1 MGRKDRK
8 KKITAIGLAALMILG
23 TLGNT
28 GVTARAEDTESE
40 AAVEQNVETTE
51 SPETELAVQE
61 MAAEEAESVAL
72 QNKEAEEPVAAEAP
86 AEETTPEKPAQE
98 EPKTE
103 ETVREEPA
111 PGETES
117 ENAAPEEVKSENENP
132 EEVSAETVP
141 ENTVSGETPVET
153 PSEESVSTQS
163 AENPDSIVENIAPQ
177 TEESGQPVAFTGEVH
192 DLNNTKL
199 TINSENRD
207 QFNGKVITGTLEN
220 QGVNQFVIDGV
231 EISLTFRDLTVQNAG
246 AYNNSPASGLVLKKG
261 AVLHLTLEGTN
272 VLKAGFAGAGITV
285 PEGCTLEI
293 TGNSTGILEATG
305 GGGWNAGAGIGADGR
320 SNQSVGTI
328 IIRGGTV
335 KATGNNSY
343 SYGSVSAASA
353 GIGGTTESK
362 SGTIQITG
370 GTVTA
375 VGGMYAAGIGGGSN
389 GRTEKIEISGGTIT
403 VIGGSQYS
411 YSGAAIGSGHNSWN
425 ASEGGEKLS
434 CGEIL
439 ITNGTIHAEGNIG
452 YGTKLDLS
460 ENEGGSVDITGPVQ
474 LELTRGEIAPRK
486 AGSTY
491 GYYKTEFQIYD
502 TRLGTETKE
511 HSAIVQV
518 GEQAYSCKL
527 QINEAYTGKLIF
539 GMLDTKGL
547 LKQGT
552 AIKVIDTVTNL
563 FWESSLSFTE
573 EGDHTVSIGKPFYP
587 VNLCFMDS
595 SITGEIEIKSLKVT
609 DENNEEYTA
618 ANGRLANSTVIQPET
633 GKPETGTLRAW
644 LPEGTYTF
652 TIDTGKPEWGTNGV
666 ITVQGTVKADSN
678 GTTIIAYRGDT
689 AVMQDDIDLSKGD
702 ITFGVSNGLLTISMT
717 DAEGNARYYENQP
730 WDLTYTITT
739 SAVTDHQVR
748 IYLAED
754 YRLNLKLKN
763 VQIDRTN
770 IGYDFNQ
777 LKGAISLSTEGT
789 VALYLEG
796 ENSIRCKTG
805 VILMEKIR
813 NPSQDLLR
821 NCHLIFEESSG
832 SLFASGGQSTP
843 VIGAYS
849 SSGSIEINGGN
860 LTVQASSAYKTKPAA
875 IGVGNEGEAEIKIRG
890 GVILASTNGDG
901 TAIGPQRCSDD
912 FQKDGS
918 ASVEISGGEV
928 TVENTTGNTALGK
941 TSTNGCNL
949 NISGGNVIVKQGA
962 IDADTLVIAGGS
974 IYRSDGGEA
983 EIRPTAKNGTGAD
996 AQNVYY
1002 ARADV
1007 SEIYGKNAAVTGVEG
1022 FQGYQFQNMKTDDKG
1037 VLHIYLPAEEGNLLS
1052 GTFAGITYQG
1062 TKEDPIVL
1070 SNFQMKLGQIGTDSA
1085 DVEFQGIEK
1094 GGTIYYTCSG
1104 KEASVEDLIQRGTK
1118 ITLNGKNGA
1127 AKLENLT
1134 PGETYTISAAY
1145 VVNGKHGGVRSYTF
1159 RCESAEPPLVNGVY
1173 EISTAEQMVWFGKY
1187 VNTDHPEAKGK
1198 LMADID
1204 LSGITWEPMCPD
1216 GEGYTGVFDGNG
1228 HVIRNLSISQS
1239 VNNKR
1244 IYNYR
1249 TTGFF
1254 AYLGVEA
1261 VLQNLGIENAEIKTS
1276 GLCTYG
1282 GVLVGVAAY
1291 AKMQNCYSSGTIV
1304 FEKVTYAGGVI
1315 GYLFEMNKD
1324 QDCSHLYTT
1333 YEKLIGSNGSS
1344 KNISPSFFVAKTEG
1358 DVKQQGTGKT
1368 LEQFKSG
1375 EVTWLLNDQKSDDSV
1390 VWRQTLATNA
1400 FPGFHGR
1407 IVYTNEAGTY
1417 QNDTFE
1423 TPTAELFTFVP
1434 PENLEQN
1441 GEKKEASVYLNSGIT
1456 GMGTFTVR
1464 YKKSDE
1470 TSYLASA
1477 PTEAGA
1483 YEVWISLSD
1492 GTRYNGG
1499 ELQMGT
1505 FTITEPEIVSVS
1517 ITWGSLEF
1525 EYQDSKWN
1533 PETCKYTESGW
1544 TTTQENDASITVTN
1558 NGNVDVDVEYRFTA
1572 AEDLTEV
1579 KNLQGIFV
1587 DEEDQPMYTLSVP
1600 ADNVPRK
1607 TELRLESDKPTKSF
1621 DKTIGTINIVIKE

>member
-1 MGRKDRK
+1 MRMIRKDRK
-8 KKITAIGLAALMILG
+8 KKITAIGLAALMVLG

-28 GVTARAEDTESE
+28 GITARAENTESE
-40 AAVEQNVETTE
+40 AAAEQNVETIESTE
-51 SPETELAVQE
+51 MENAVQE
-61 MAAEEAESVAL
+61 MALTEFAETS
-72 QNKEAEEPVAAEAP
+72 EPTEVQ
-86 AEETTPEKPAQE
+86 AEETTPVQE
-98 EPKTE
+98 EPKE
-103 ETVREEPA
+103 ERTVQKEPA
-111 PGETES
+111 LGEPES
-117 ENAAPEEVKSENENP
+117 ENAVTEESKSENENP
-132 EEVSAETVP
+132 EGAPAETVP
-141 ENTVSGETPVET
+141 ENTVSGETSIEV

-163 AENPDSIVENIAPQ
+163 AENFAPSVENIVPQ
-177 TEESGQPVAFTGEVH
+177 TEESGQPVVFTGEVY

-199 TINSENRD
+199 TINSENKD

-231 EISLTFRDLTVQNAG
+231 EISLTFRNLTVQNTGDAS
-246 AYNNSPASGLVLKKG
+246 NSPASALVLKNG
-261 AVLHLTLEGTN
+261 AILHLTLEGTN

-293 TGNSTGILEATG
+293 TGNSTGSLKATG

-320 SNQSVGTI
+320 AYRSVGTI

-343 SYGSVSAASA
+343 GYGSVSAASA
-353 GIGGTTESK
+353 GIGGTAESK

-370 GTVTA
+370 GNVTA
-375 VGGMYAAGIGGGSN
+375 IGGMYAAGIGGGSN
-389 GRTEKIEISGGTIT
+389 GKTEKIEISGGNIT
-403 VIGGSQYS
+403 AIGGSQYNS
-411 YSGAAIGSGHNSWN
+411 SGAAIGSGHNSWN
-425 ASEGGEKLS
+425 VSAGGEKLS

-452 YGTKLDLS
+452 YGTKWDGS

-474 LELTRGEIAPRK
+474 IELTRGEISPKK

-491 GYYKTEFQIYD
+491 AYYRTEFQIYD
-502 TRLGTETKE
+502 TRLGTEPSE
-511 HSAIVQV
+511 HTAAVQI
-518 GEQAYSCKL
+518 GTQIYSGKL
-527 QINEAYTGKLIF
+527 TIHEKYTGSLVF
-539 GMLDTKGL
+539 GMVDTRGL
-547 LKQGT
+547 LNQGT
-552 AIKVIDTVTNL
+552 TVKVIDTNTNL
-563 FWESSLSFTE
+563 VWESTVSFSE
-573 EGDHTVSIGKPFYP
+573 EGDHTVPIGTPFYP

-595 SITGEIEIKSLKVT
+595 SMTAELPITSLKVT
-609 DENNEEYTA
+609 DENGGEYTT
-618 ANGRLANSTVIQPET
+618 ANGKLANDLTILPET
-633 GKPETGTLRAW
+633 GKSDTGMLHAW
-644 LPEGTYTF
+644 LPAGTYTF
-652 TIDTGKPEWGTNGV
+652 TIDTGKTEWGTNGV

-678 GTTIIAYRGDT
+678 GTTILAYRGD
-689 AVMQDDIDLSKGD
+689 AGVMQDDIDLSKGD
-702 ITFGVSNGLLTISMT
+702 ITFGISNGLLTISMT
-717 DAEGNARYYENQP
+717 DADGNAKTYENQP
-730 WDLTYTITT
+730 WEETYTFTT
-739 SAVTDHQVR
+739 SSVTDHQVR
-748 IYLAED
+748 IYLADD

-770 IGYDFNQ
+770 IAYDFSQ

-796 ENSIRCKTG
+796 ENSIRCQTG
-805 VILMEKIR
+805 AILMEKIR

-860 LTVQASSAYKTKPAA
+860 LTVQASSAYETKPAA

-890 GVILASTNGDG
+890 GVISASTNGDG
-901 TAIGPQRCSDD
+901 AAIGPQRCSED
-912 FQKDGS
+912 FPTEGS
-918 ASVEISGGEV
+918 ASVEICGGEV

-941 TSTNGCNL
+941 TSTNGCDL

-962 IDADTLVIAGGS
+962 IDADTLVITGGS

-1007 SEIYGKNAAVTGVEG
+1007 SEIYGKNAAVTDVEG
-1022 FQGYQFQNMKTDDKG
+1022 FQGYQFQNMKTDDNG

-1052 GTFAGITYQG
+1052 GTFVGITYQG
-1062 TKEDPIVL
+1062 TKEEPIVL

-1085 DVEFQGIEK
+1085 DVEFQGVEK
-1094 GGTIYYTCSG
+1094 GGTIYYTCSD
-1104 KEASVEDLIQRGTK
+1104 KEVSVEDLIQRGTQV
-1118 ITLNGKNGA
+1118 TLNGKNGA
-1127 AKLENLT
+1127 VKLENLT

-1187 VNTDHPEAKGK
+1187 VNTDPEAKGK

-1204 LSGITWEPMCPD
+1204 LSGITWEPMCPEGD
-1216 GEGYTGVFDGNG
+1216 GYTGVFDGNG

-1239 VNNKR
+1239 VNNEW
-1244 IYNYR
+1244 IYNHR

-1261 VLQNLGIENAEIKTS
+1261 VLQNLGIENAEIKPS
-1276 GLCTYG
+1276 DSCTYG

-1291 AKMQNCYSSGTIV
+1291 AKMQNCYSSGNIV
-1304 FEKVTYAGGVI
+1304 FENVTYEGGVI
-1315 GYLFEMNKD
+1315 GYLFEMNRV

-1333 YEKLIGSNGSS
+1333 YKKLIGSNGSS
-1344 KNISPSFFVAKTEG
+1344 KNMSPSFFVSDQEET
-1358 DVKQQGTGKT
+1358 VKGQVQGKT
-1368 LEQFKSG
+1368 LEQFESG

-1407 IVYTNEAGTY
+1407 IVYANDSGSY

-1423 TPTAELFTFVP
+1423 TPTADLFTFVP

-1441 GEKKEASVYLNSGIT
+1441 GEKKEASVYLKSGIT
-1456 GMGTFTVR
+1456 GMGRFTVR
-1464 YKKSDE
+1464 YKKSGG

-1477 PTEAGA
+1477 PTEVGT

-1499 ELQMGT
+1499 ELQIGT
-1505 FTITEPEIVSVS
+1505 FTITEPEIVSVD

-1525 EYQDSKWN
+1525 KYQDGRWN

-1544 TTTQENDASITVTN
+1544 TTEQEDDASITVTN
-1558 NGNVDVDVEYRFTA
+1558 SGNVAVDVEYRFAA

-1579 KNLQGIFV
+1579 EHLQGSFV
-1587 DEEDQPMYTLSVP
+1587 DENEKPLDTLSVP
-1600 ADNVPRK
+1600 ADSVPRK
-1607 TELRLESDKPTKSF
+1607 TELQLESDRPTASF
-1621 DKTIGTINIVIKE
+1621 DKSIGTITVVIKE

>member
-246 AYNNSPASGLVLKKG
+246 AYNTSPASGLVLKKG

-305 GGGWNAGAGIGADGR
+305 GGGWNAGAGIGADGK

-375 VGGMYAAGIGGGSN
+375 VGGMYAAGIGGGAN
-389 GRTEKIEISGGTIT
+389 GRTEKIEISSGTIT

-425 ASEGGEKLS
+425 ASKGGEKLS

-502 TRLGTETKE
+502 TRLGTETEE

-595 SITGEIEIKSLKVT
+595 AITGEIEIKSLKVT

-618 ANGRLANSTVIQPET
+618 ANGRLANSTVIQTET
-633 GKPETGTLRAW
+633 GKPETGMLHAW

-678 GTTIIAYRGDT
+678 GTTILAYRGDT

-702 ITFGVSNGLLTISMT
+702 IIFGVSNGLLTISMT
-717 DAEGNARYYENQP
+717 DAEGKARYYENQP

-912 FQKDGS
+912 FQTDGS

-1007 SEIYGKNAAVTGVEG
+1007 SEIYGKNAAVTDVKG

-1094 GGTIYYTCSG
+1094 GGTIYYTCSD
-1104 KEASVEDLIQRGTK
+1104 KEASVEDLIQRGTQ

-1173 EISTAEQMVWFGKY
+1173 EISTAEQMVWFGKH
-1187 VNTDHPEAKGK
+1187 VNTDPEAKGK

-1204 LSGITWEPMCPD
+1204 LSGITWEPMCPN
-1216 GEGYTGVFDGNG
+1216 GKGYTGVFDGNG

-1239 VNNKR
+1239 VNNER

-1276 GLCTYG
+1276 DLCTYG

-1304 FEKVTYAGGVI
+1304 FENVTYAGGVI

-1333 YEKLIGSNGSS
+1333 YKKLIGSNGSS
-1344 KNISPSFFVAKTEG
+1344 KNISPSFFVAETEG
-1358 DVKQQGTGKT
+1358 DVKWQGTGKT

-1477 PTEAGA
+1477 PTEAGT

-1579 KNLQGIFV
+1579 KSLQGIFV
-1587 DEEDQPMYTLSVP
+1587 DEEDQPMATLSVP

>member
-40 AAVEQNVETTE
+40 A
-51 SPETELAVQE
+51 
-61 MAAEEAESVAL
+61 AESVAL

-370 GTVTA
+370 GNVTA

-389 GRTEKIEISGGTIT
+389 GRTEKIEISGGIIT
-403 VIGGSQYS
+403 AIGGSQYN

-425 ASEGGEKLS
+425 ASLGGEKLS

-502 TRLGTETKE
+502 TRLGTETEE

-595 SITGEIEIKSLKVT
+595 AITGEIEIKSLKVT

-618 ANGRLANSTVIQPET
+618 ANGRLANSTVIQTET
-633 GKPETGTLRAW
+633 GKPETGMLHAW

-666 ITVQGTVKADSN
+666 ITVQGIVKADSN
-678 GTTIIAYRGDT
+678 GTTILAYRGDT

-860 LTVQASSAYKTKPAA
+860 LTVQASSAYETKPAA
-875 IGVGNEGEAEIKIRG
+875 IGVGNEGEAEIKIR
-890 GVILASTNGDG
+890 
-901 TAIGPQRCSDD
+901 
-912 FQKDGS
+912 
-918 ASVEISGGEV
+918 GGEV

-1007 SEIYGKNAAVTGVEG
+1007 SEIYGKNAAVTDVEG

-1094 GGTIYYTCSG
+1094 CGTIYYTCSD
-1104 KEASVEDLIQRGTK
+1104 KEASVEDLIQRGTQ

-1187 VNTDHPEAKGK
+1187 VNTDPEAKGK

-1239 VNNKR
+1239 VNNER
-1244 IYNYR
+1244 IYNHR

-1276 GLCTYG
+1276 DLCTYG

-1304 FEKVTYAGGVI
+1304 FENVTYAGGVI
-1315 GYLFEMNKD
+1315 GYLFEMNKA

-1333 YEKLIGSNGSS
+1333 YKKLIGSNGSS
-1344 KNISPSFFVAKTEG
+1344 KNISPSFFVAETEG
-1358 DVKQQGTGKT
+1358 DVKRQGSTGKT

-1477 PTEAGA
+1477 PTEAGT

-1505 FTITEPEIVSVS
+1505 FTITEPEIVSVD

-1558 NGNVDVDVEYRFTA
+1558 NGNVDVNVEYRFAA

-1579 KNLQGIFV
+1579 KSLQGIFV
-1587 DEEDQPMYTLSVP
+1587 DEEDQPMDTLSVP
-1600 ADNVPRK
+1600 AGGAAK
-1607 TELRLESDKPTKSF
+1607 KAELRLDSDKPTASF
-1621 DKTIGTINIVIKE
+1621 HKTIGTIKIVIKE

>member
-246 AYNNSPASGLVLKKG
+246 AYNNSSASGLVLKKG

-370 GTVTA
+370 GNVTA

-434 CGEIL
+434 CGEI
-439 ITNGTIHAEGNIG
+439 IISNGIIHAEGNIG

-474 LELTRGEIAPRK
+474 LELTRGEIVPRK

-491 GYYKTEFQIYD
+491 KYYQTRFQIYD
-502 TRLGTETKE
+502 TRFGTETAE
-511 HSAIVQV
+511 HSAVVQL
-518 GEQAYSCKL
+518 GDQIFSCKL
-527 QINEAYTGKLIF
+527 SISEAYTGTISL
-539 GMLDTKGL
+539 GVVDTQGV
-547 LKQGT
+547 LKQD
-552 AIKVIDTVTNL
+552 IDVNIVDMNANRNWQSTV
-563 FWESSLSFTE
+563 SFTE
-573 EGDHTVSIGKPFYP
+573 EGEQTVSIGKPFYP

-702 ITFGVSNGLLTISMT
+702 ITFGVSNGLLTISMR

-860 LTVQASSAYKTKPAA
+860 LTVQASSAYEKKPAA

-912 FQKDGS
+912 FQTDGS

-1007 SEIYGKNAAVTGVEG
+1007 SEIYGKNAAVTYVEG
-1022 FQGYQFQNMKTDDKG
+1022 LQGYQFQNMKTDDKG

-1094 GGTIYYTCSG
+1094 GGTIYYTCSD
-1104 KEASVEDLIQRGTK
+1104 KEASVEDLIQRGTQ

-1204 LSGITWEPMCPD
+1204 LSGIIWEPMCPD

-1276 GLCTYG
+1276 DLCTYG

-1304 FEKVTYAGGVI
+1304 FENVAYAGGVI

-1333 YEKLIGSNGSS
+1333 YEKLIGSNGSR
-1344 KNISPSFFVAKTEG
+1344 KNISPSFFVAETKG

-1423 TPTAELFTFVP
+1423 IPTAELFTFVP

-1464 YKKSDE
+1464 YKKSGG
-1470 TSYLASA
+1470 TTYLASA
-1477 PTEAGA
+1477 PTEAGT

-1587 DEEDQPMYTLSVP
+1587 DEEDQPMATLSVP

>member
-111 PGETES
+111 SGETES

-132 EEVSAETVP
+132 EEVSVETVP

-425 ASEGGEKLS
+425 ASKGGEKLS
-434 CGEIL
+434 CGEI
-439 ITNGTIHAEGNIG
+439 IISNGIIHAEGNIG

-474 LELTRGEIAPRK
+474 LELTRGEIVPRK

-491 GYYKTEFQIYD
+491 KYYQTRFQIYD
-502 TRLGTETKE
+502 TRFGTETAE
-511 HSAIVQV
+511 HSAVVQL
-518 GEQAYSCKL
+518 GNQMFSCKL
-527 QINEAYTGKLIF
+527 SISEAYTGTISL
-539 GMLDTKGL
+539 GVVDTQGV
-547 LKQGT
+547 LKQD
-552 AIKVIDTVTNL
+552 IDVNIVDMNANRSWQSTV
-563 FWESSLSFTE
+563 SFTE
-573 EGDHTVSIGKPFYP
+573 EGEQTVSIGKPFYP

-652 TIDTGKPEWGTNGV
+652 TIDTGKPEWGINGV

-678 GTTIIAYRGDT
+678 GTTILAYRGDT

-717 DAEGNARYYENQP
+717 DAEGNARYYKNQP

-912 FQKDGS
+912 FQTDGS

-1007 SEIYGKNAAVTGVEG
+1007 SEIYGKNAAVTYVEG
-1022 FQGYQFQNMKTDDKG
+1022 LQGYQFQNMKTDDKG

-1094 GGTIYYTCSG
+1094 GGTIYYTCSD
-1104 KEASVEDLIQRGTK
+1104 KEASVEDLIQRGTQ

-1216 GEGYTGVFDGNG
+1216 GKGYTGVFDGNG

-1239 VNNKR
+1239 VNNEW

-1254 AYLGVEA
+1254 AYLGVGA

-1276 GLCTYG
+1276 DLRTYG

-1304 FEKVTYAGGVI
+1304 FENVTYAGGVI
-1315 GYLFEMNKD
+1315 GYLFEMNKA

-1344 KNISPSFFVAKTEG
+1344 KNISSSFFVAKTEG

-1464 YKKSDE
+1464 YKKSGG
-1470 TSYLASA
+1470 TTYLASA
-1477 PTEAGA
+1477 PTEVGA

-1499 ELQMGT
+1499 ELQIGT
-1505 FTITEPEIVSVS
+1505 FTITEPEIVSVD

-1525 EYQDSKWN
+1525 KYQDGKWD

-1544 TTTQENDASITVTN
+1544 TTEQEDDASITVTN
-1558 NGNVDVDVEYRFTA
+1558 SGNVAVDVEYRFTT

-1579 KNLQGIFV
+1579 EHLQGSFV
-1587 DEEDQPMYTLSVP
+1587 DENEKPLDTLSVP
-1600 ADNVPRK
+1600 ADNMPRK
-1607 TELRLESDKPTKSF
+1607 TGLRLESDKPTKSF
-1621 DKTIGTINIVIKE
+1621 DKTIGTITIVIKE

>member
-246 AYNNSPASGLVLKKG
+246 AYNNSSASGLVLKKG

-375 VGGMYAAGIGGGSN
+375 VGG
-389 GRTEKIEISGGTIT
+389 
-403 VIGGSQYS
+403 SQYS

-425 ASEGGEKLS
+425 ASKGGEKLS
-434 CGEIL
+434 CGEI
-439 ITNGTIHAEGNIG
+439 IISNGIIHAEGNIG

-474 LELTRGEIAPRK
+474 LELTRGEIVPRK

-491 GYYKTEFQIYD
+491 KYYQTRFQIYD
-502 TRLGTETKE
+502 TRFGTETAE
-511 HSAIVQV
+511 HSAVVQL
-518 GEQAYSCKL
+518 GNQIFSCKL
-527 QINEAYTGKLIF
+527 SISEAYTGTISL
-539 GMLDTKGL
+539 GVVDTQGV
-547 LKQGT
+547 LKQD
-552 AIKVIDTVTNL
+552 IDVNIVDMNANSNWQSTV
-563 FWESSLSFTE
+563 SFTE

>member
-246 AYNNSPASGLVLKKG
+246 AYNTSPASGLVLKKG

-305 GGGWNAGAGIGADGR
+305 GGGWNAGAGIGADGK

-375 VGGMYAAGIGGGSN
+375 VGGMYAAGIGGGAN
-389 GRTEKIEISGGTIT
+389 GRTEKIEISSGTIT

-425 ASEGGEKLS
+425 ASKGGEKLS

-502 TRLGTETKE
+502 TRLGTETEE

-595 SITGEIEIKSLKVT
+595 AITGEIEIKSLKVT

-618 ANGRLANSTVIQPET
+618 ANGRLANSTVIQTET
-633 GKPETGTLRAW
+633 GKPETGMLHAW

-678 GTTIIAYRGDT
+678 GTTILAYRGDT

-717 DAEGNARYYENQP
+717 DAEGKARYYENQP

-813 NPSQDLLR
+813 NPNQDLLR

-875 IGVGNEGEAEIKIRG
+875 IGVGNEGEAEIKIR
-890 GVILASTNGDG
+890 
-901 TAIGPQRCSDD
+901 
-912 FQKDGS
+912 
-918 ASVEISGGEV
+918 GGEV

-1007 SEIYGKNAAVTGVEG
+1007 SEIYGKNAAVTDVKG

-1094 GGTIYYTCSG
+1094 GGTIYYTCSD
-1104 KEASVEDLIQRGTK
+1104 KEASVEDLIQRGTQ

-1173 EISTAEQMVWFGKY
+1173 EISTAEQMVWFGKH
-1187 VNTDHPEAKGK
+1187 VNTDPEAKGK

-1204 LSGITWEPMCPD
+1204 LSGITWEPMCPN
-1216 GEGYTGVFDGNG
+1216 GKGYTGVFDGNG

-1239 VNNKR
+1239 VNNER

-1276 GLCTYG
+1276 DLCTYG

-1304 FEKVTYAGGVI
+1304 FENVTYAGGVI

-1333 YEKLIGSNGSS
+1333 YKKLIGSNGSS
-1344 KNISPSFFVAKTEG
+1344 KNISPSFFVAETEG
-1358 DVKQQGTGKT
+1358 DVKWQGTGKT

-1477 PTEAGA
+1477 PTEAGT

-1558 NGNVDVDVEYRFTA
+1558 NGNVDVDVEYRFTV

-1579 KNLQGIFV
+1579 KSLQGIFV
-1587 DEEDQPMYTLSVP
+1587 DEEDQPMATLSVP

>member
-246 AYNNSPASGLVLKKG
+246 AYSNSPASGLVLKKG

-343 SYGSVSAASA
+343 SCGSVSAASA

-403 VIGGSQYS
+403 AIGGSQYS

-425 ASEGGEKLS
+425 ASESGEKLS
-434 CGEIL
+434 CGEI
-439 ITNGTIHAEGNIG
+439 IISNGIIHAEGNIG

-474 LELTRGEIAPRK
+474 LELTRGEIVPRK

-491 GYYKTEFQIYD
+491 KYYQTRFQIYD
-502 TRLGTETKE
+502 TRFGTETAE
-511 HSAIVQV
+511 HSAVVQL
-518 GEQAYSCKL
+518 GNQIFSCKL
-527 QINEAYTGKLIF
+527 SISEAYTGTISL
-539 GMLDTKGL
+539 GVVDTQGV
-547 LKQGT
+547 LKQD
-552 AIKVIDTVTNL
+552 IDVNIVDMNANRNWQSTV
-563 FWESSLSFTE
+563 SFTE

-666 ITVQGTVKADSN
+666 ITVQADSN

-912 FQKDGS
+912 FQTDGS

-928 TVENTTGNTALGK
+928 TVENKTGNTALGK

-1094 GGTIYYTCSG
+1094 GGIIYYTCSD
-1104 KEASVEDLIQRGTK
+1104 KEASVEDLIQRGTQ

-1187 VNTDHPEAKGK
+1187 VNTHPEAKGK

-1239 VNNKR
+1239 VNNER
-1244 IYNYR
+1244 IYNHR

-1276 GLCTYG
+1276 DLCTYG

-1315 GYLFEMNKD
+1315 GYLVEMNKD

-1344 KNISPSFFVAKTEG
+1344 KNISPSFFVAETEG
-1358 DVKQQGTGKT
+1358 YVKLQGTGKT

-1456 GMGTFTVR
+1456 G
-1464 YKKSDE
+1464 
-1470 TSYLASA
+1470 
-1477 PTEAGA
+1477 
-1483 YEVWISLSD
+1483 
-1492 GTRYNGG
+1492 
-1499 ELQMGT
+1499 MGT

>member
-246 AYNNSPASGLVLKKG
+246 AYNNSSASGLVLKKG

-370 GTVTA
+370 GNVTA

-434 CGEIL
+434 CGEI
-439 ITNGTIHAEGNIG
+439 IISNGIIHAEGNIG

-474 LELTRGEIAPRK
+474 LELTRGEIVPRK

-491 GYYKTEFQIYD
+491 KYYQTRFQIYD
-502 TRLGTETKE
+502 TRFGTETAE
-511 HSAIVQV
+511 HSAVVQL
-518 GEQAYSCKL
+518 GDQIFSCKL
-527 QINEAYTGKLIF
+527 SISEAYTGTISL
-539 GMLDTKGL
+539 GVVDTQGV
-547 LKQGT
+547 LKQD
-552 AIKVIDTVTNL
+552 IDVNIVDMNANRNWQSTV
-563 FWESSLSFTE
+563 SFTE
-573 EGDHTVSIGKPFYP
+573 EGEQTVSIGKPFYP

-702 ITFGVSNGLLTISMT
+702 ITFGVSNGLLTISMR

-860 LTVQASSAYKTKPAA
+860 LTVQASSAYEKKPAA

-912 FQKDGS
+912 FQTDGS

-949 NISGGNVIVKQGA
+949 NISGGNVIVKRGA

-1007 SEIYGKNAAVTGVEG
+1007 SEIYGKNAAVTYVEG
-1022 FQGYQFQNMKTDDKG
+1022 LQGYQFQNMKTDDKG

-1094 GGTIYYTCSG
+1094 GGIIYYTCSD
-1104 KEASVEDLIQRGTK
+1104 KEASVEDLIQRGTQ

-1276 GLCTYG
+1276 DLCTYG

-1304 FEKVTYAGGVI
+1304 FENVAYAGGVI

-1333 YEKLIGSNGSS
+1333 YEKLIGSNGSR
-1344 KNISPSFFVAKTEG
+1344 KNISPSFFVAETKG

-1464 YKKSDE
+1464 YKKSGG
-1470 TSYLASA
+1470 TTYLASA
-1477 PTEAGA
+1477 PTEAGT

-1587 DEEDQPMYTLSVP
+1587 DEEDQPMATLSVP

>member
-177 TEESGQPVAFTGEVH
+177 TEESGQPVATGEVH

-246 AYNNSPASGLVLKKG
+246 AYNNSSASGLVLKKG

-272 VLKAGFAGAGITV
+272 VLKGGFAGAGITV

-370 GTVTA
+370 GNVTA
-375 VGGMYAAGIGGGSN
+375 VGGMYAAGIGGGAN
-389 GRTEKIEISGGTIT
+389 GRTEKIEISSGTIT

-425 ASEGGEKLS
+425 ASKGGEKLS

-502 TRLGTETKE
+502 TRLGTETEE

-595 SITGEIEIKSLKVT
+595 AITGEIEIKSLKVT

-678 GTTIIAYRGDT
+678 GTTILAYRGDT

-717 DAEGNARYYENQP
+717 DAEGKARYYENQP
-730 WDLTYTITT
+730 WNLTYTITT

-901 TAIGPQRCSDD
+901 TAIGPQRCSDN
-912 FQKDGS
+912 FQTDGS

-1007 SEIYGKNAAVTGVEG
+1007 SEIYGKNAAVTDVKG

-1094 GGTIYYTCSG
+1094 GGTIYYTCSD
-1104 KEASVEDLIQRGTK
+1104 KEASVEDLIQRGTQ

-1173 EISTAEQMVWFGKY
+1173 EISTAEQMVWFGKH
-1187 VNTDHPEAKGK
+1187 VNTDPEAKGK

-1204 LSGITWEPMCPD
+1204 LSGITWEPMCPN
-1216 GEGYTGVFDGNG
+1216 GKGYTGVFDGNG

-1244 IYNYR
+1244 INNHR

-1276 GLCTYG
+1276 DLCTYG

-1304 FEKVTYAGGVI
+1304 FKNVTYAGGVI

-1333 YEKLIGSNGSS
+1333 YKKLIGSNGSS
-1344 KNISPSFFVAKTEG
+1344 KNISPSFFVAETKG
-1358 DVKQQGTGKT
+1358 DVKGQGTGKT

-1477 PTEAGA
+1477 PTEAGT

-1587 DEEDQPMYTLSVP
+1587 DEEDQPMYTLFVP

>member
-335 KATGNNSY
+335 KATGNNSC

-425 ASEGGEKLS
+425 ASLGGEKLS

-452 YGTKLDLS
+452 YGTKLDFS

-618 ANGRLANSTVIQPET
+618 ANGRLANSTVIQTET
-633 GKPETGTLRAW
+633 GKPETGMLHAW

-678 GTTIIAYRGDT
+678 GTTILAYRGDT

-702 ITFGVSNGLLTISMT
+702 IIFGVSNGLLTISMT
-717 DAEGNARYYENQP
+717 DAEGKARYYENQP

-912 FQKDGS
+912 FQTDGS

-1007 SEIYGKNAAVTGVEG
+1007 SEIYGKNAAVTDVEG
-1022 FQGYQFQNMKTDDKG
+1022 LQGYQFQNMKTDDKG

-1094 GGTIYYTCSG
+1094 GGTIYYTCSD
-1104 KEASVEDLIQRGTK
+1104 KEASVEDLIQRGTQ

-1239 VNNKR
+1239 VNNEW

-1254 AYLGVEA
+1254 AYLGVGA

-1276 GLCTYG
+1276 DLRTYG

-1304 FEKVTYAGGVI
+1304 FENVTYAGGVI
-1315 GYLFEMNKD
+1315 GYLFEMNKA

-1344 KNISPSFFVAKTEG
+1344 KNISSSFFVAKTEG

-1477 PTEAGA
+1477 PTEAGT

-1587 DEEDQPMYTLSVP
+1587 DEEDQPMATLSVP